1 MSDEGREPI
10 VESDNAEPPG
20 DFHGGAL
27 AALFGMPSPERREL
41 ELRAIEIKLKTAEM
55 ANQRAAVA
63 NGVLA
68 GAAVMVMIAMILATV
83 FGVTWAVH
91 AIAQL
96 KW

>member
-10 VESDNAEPPG
+10 VKSDNAEPPG

-27 AALFGMPSPERREL
+27 AALFGVPSREQQVVKLRVAQATARRMEL
-41 ELRAIEIKLKTAEM
+41 G
-55 ANQRAAVA
+55 NQRTSLI

-68 GAAVMVMIAMILATV
+68 VIALAFIVAAMCAMAYGITY
-83 FGVTWAVH
+83 TVH